1 MMRRMTVLAYKPA
14 LTSALD
20 HAGLPSGARAFIFG
34 SSARRDYF
42 HDIDVGVIG
51 AGSAPKALTA
61 LRDNLYDAPIPYKVD
76 VVDFD
81 TADQDFTTYVF
92 KNEPLIWIR

>member
-1 MMRRMTVLAYKPA
+1 MPAFHASDFRLTMGAGRATKPLEVGMA
-14 LTSALD
+14 ETII
-20 HAGLPSGARAFIFG
+20 RN
-34 SSARRDYF
+34 
-42 HDIDVGVIG
+42 VGVVG

-81 TADQDFTTYVF
+81 TADQDFATYVF